1 MTSKRVNQSGG
12 PAAKKW
18 DFRTIG
24 TIFRKKSDGGD
35 NGAKGENVAKL
46 ARTVVAIPERWICL
60 SQHCHFFLFSSNLA
74 KCRNYSSF
82 SINSFIDLCG
92 HHHKK
97 TTM

>member
-35 NGAKGENVAKL
+35 NGAKGRKTGSDSGSNS
-46 ARTVVAIPERWICL
+46 RTLDLFIATLPLLLVFFELGEV
-60 SQHCHFFLFSSNLA
+60 SQLFIIFYKQFHRLMRSS
-74 KCRNYSSF
+74 S
-82 SINSFIDLCG
+82 
-92 HHHKK
+92 
-97 TTM
+97 